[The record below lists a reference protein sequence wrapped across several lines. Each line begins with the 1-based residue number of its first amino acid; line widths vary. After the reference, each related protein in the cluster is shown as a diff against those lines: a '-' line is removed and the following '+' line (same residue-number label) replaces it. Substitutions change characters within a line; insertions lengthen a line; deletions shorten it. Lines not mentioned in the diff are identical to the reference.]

1 MMAFVGR
8 EQSVRSPS
16 SRTLNPT
23 LLAWFG
29 GKLDNGSTAGEQLSD
44 SAVLKFSGEDSLASN
59 KADAFLPSVP
69 SAPVQC
75 AAFWF
80 PVS

>member
-8 EQSVRSPS
+8 EQSVPSPS
-16 SRTLNPT
+16 SRTCNPK
-23 LLAWFG
+23 LCAWFG
-29 GKLDNGSTAGEQLSD
+29 GKPDDWSTAGEQLSD
-44 SAVLKFSGEDSLASN
+44 SAVLIFSSEDSLASN
-59 KADAFLPSVP
+59 KAGAFLPSVP